1 MLITVPRFGYRVP
14 WACVYDFPSSPVG
27 KKGTAMCKSNSHVGC
42 VCVRGAGGRREER
55 AHLGRTFDGEREGR
69 PLRASCSHHLR
80 GGQVGHEGTWF
91 KASRAARWTRGS
103 TEEGLQQP

>member
-1 MLITVPRFGYRVP
+1 M
-14 WACVYDFPSSPVG
+14 
-27 KKGTAMCKSNSHVGC
+27 KG
-42 VCVRGAGGRREER
+42 VCVRGARGRREER

-103 TEEGLQQP
+103 TEEGLQQPWCKGSPRVLAVRAGPETALGAPSMADGEAHLHR